1 MTALRITHGE
11 ARILSAFVQGQLDP
25 APPLEQLRRY
35 SLSAYAYQHLGPAH
49 PLRQQVRGDFR
60 ALALRRQVVLA
71 ELVPLLSAWQAAD
84 IRVLVFKGFYLSEFV
99 YQTPTLRSYGDIDVL
114 IGAPQS
120 ELASRLAQ
128 ELGYRETWSANDSLN
143 PYKHEL
149 FQLVSPSGQVTL
161 DVHARML
168 HNTLR
173 GSRRQ
178 QRITEE
184 VWQQAVAL
192 PQYGVYGPAPIDALL
207 VGLILNRLWVPEE
220 WTIKPQDLL
229 DFRALVD
236 RSGLTESA
244 LMDRAR
250 YFGCTRT
257 VRQFLSRCDGFAN
270 RIDLRPSTPLQR
282 ARWDLQL
289 VAERGS
295 ITGEYLLGALGK
307 VPGVTRDLARELPG
321 VLEVLRRLR
330 SVKDIPRLLA
340 LLTPAALLKN
350 QPSPTAHVSTSVH
363 YSRRQCQQIVRGVH
377 LSLALMRV
385 RPGANCLPRSLAI
398 YASLRRAGLPA
409 VFCAGVRRAGSS
421 IESHA
426 WVELGGAPIDD
437 PYIHENPGSYR
448 VNLRYPENRYPDD

>member
-1 MTALRITHGE
+1 MIAVRMTPGE
-11 ARILSAFVQGQLDP
+11 AQVLSAFVQGQFDP
-25 APPLEQLRRY
+25 APPLEQVRRY
-35 SLSAYAYQHLGPAH
+35 SLSAYAYQHLDPGH

-71 ELVPLLSAWQAAD
+71 ELAPLLSAWQAAAV
-84 IRVLVFKGFYLSEFV
+84 RVLVFKGFYLSEFV
-99 YQTPTLRSYGDIDVL
+99 YHTPTLRSYGDIDVL
-114 IGAPQS
+114 IDAPQS

-178 QRITEE
+178 KRITEE

-192 PQYGVYGPAPIDALL
+192 PQYGVRGPAPIDALL

-229 DFRALVD
+229 DFRALVE
-236 RSGLTESA
+236 RYGLTESA
-244 LMDRAR
+244 LMERAR
-250 YFGCTRT
+250 HFGCTRT

-295 ITGEYLLGALGK
+295 ITGEYVLGALSK
-307 VPGVTRDLARELPG
+307 VPGVTHDLGRELPG
-321 VLEVLRRLR
+321 VLQVLRRLR
-330 SVKDIPRLLA
+330 TVKDIPRLLA
-340 LLTPAALLKN
+340 LLTPVRTHDLR
-350 QPSPTAHVSTSVH
+350 SPATAPASSSVH

-377 LSLALMRV
+377 LSLALLRV

-398 YASLRRAGLPA
+398 YAALRRAGLPA
-409 VFCAGVRRAGSS
+409 VFCAGVRRATGGG
-421 IESHA
+421 IDSHA

-448 VNLRYPENRYPDD
+448 VNLRYPDD